1 MAIEVRPARR
11 EDFDA
16 WLPLW
21 DGYNEFYERNGPT
34 AVEAAQTRLTW
45 DRFFDGLEPME
56 CLVAEEGGALVG
68 LAHIIFHRNTTM
80 AGPVCYL
87 QDLFARADTRGRGVG
102 RALIEAVCARAR
114 RPGRRA
120 STGTR
125 MRRTRRRCASTTP
138 WRAGRA
144 SSSTGGTSECCRA
157 RGCCAWTSRPSWRT
171 GAISAPCMAGQ
182 SPGW

>member
-114 RPGRRA
+114 EAGAPRVYWHTHETNATAMRLYDAMASRPGFVLYRRDV
-120 STGTR
+120 
-125 MRRTRRRCASTTP
+125 
-138 WRAGRA
+138 
-144 SSSTGGTSECCRA
+144 
-157 RGCCAWTSRPSWRT
+157 
-171 GAISAPCMAGQ
+171 
-182 SPGW
+182 

>member
-16 WLPLW
+16 SLPLW
-21 DGYNEFYERNGPT
+21 DGYNEFYERSGPT

-87 QDLFARADTRGRGVG
+87 QDLFAQADMRGRGVG
-102 RALIEAVCARAR
+102 RALIAAVAARAWEAGAPR
-114 RPGRRA
+114 VYWHTHESNATAMRLYDAVASRPGFVLYRRDV
-120 STGTR
+120 
-125 MRRTRRRCASTTP
+125 
-138 WRAGRA
+138 
-144 SSSTGGTSECCRA
+144 
-157 RGCCAWTSRPSWRT
+157 
-171 GAISAPCMAGQ
+171 
-182 SPGW
+182 